1 MFRDVRPFPL
11 SNTHIFDTRVSSS
24 FRDYRENKMFISSLY
39 CLYCLFSRSFF
50 SNETRRIRFEYFFF
64 FFSSNCFP
72 RARGYLRFCLIALQD
87 EYQII
92 LRN

>member
-24 FRDYRENKMFISSLY
+24 FRDYRGNKLFISS
-39 CLYCLFSRSFF
+39 LYCLFSRSFL
-50 SNETRRIRFEYFFF
+50 SNETRRIRFEYFF